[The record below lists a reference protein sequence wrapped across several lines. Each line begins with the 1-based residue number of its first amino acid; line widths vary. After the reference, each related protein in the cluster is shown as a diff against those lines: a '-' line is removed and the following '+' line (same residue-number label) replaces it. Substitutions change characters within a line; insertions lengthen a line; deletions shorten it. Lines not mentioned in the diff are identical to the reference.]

1 MLVNN
6 ASTVGNRGHSQQP
19 LPEPYVSKPESENH
33 RNIEDL
39 QAYLWKDSVENWDNV
54 FRVNATGAWFT
65 SVALLALLDEGN
77 KRKTVEQTS
86 QVRNAQQFRKSYF

>member
-6 ASTVGNRGHSQQP
+6 AGTVGNRSHSQQP
-19 LPEPYVSKPESENH
+19 LPEPYVSKPESENY

-65 SVALLALLDEGN
+65 SVAFLALLDEGN

-86 QVRNAQQFRKSYF
+86 QVCNAQQFRKSYF